1 MKNFPVKL
9 IVPALLLTLVLALL
23 LWLTLSGALPGR
35 QLSAADSNDD
45 ANHSRDNRT
54 SLSAVGQTTS
64 RSADQQVARGAYL
77 ARAGNCIGCHTAR
90 GGPPYAGGRAIDTPF
105 GKFFG
110 PNITADKE
118 TGIGNWRADDF
129 WQALHFGKAPDGSL
143 LYPVFPYPNYTLI
156 SRQDADALFAFLQTV
171 KPVHQPNQ
179 PHALHFPYNL
189 RGLLAGWRLLYFE
202 PKQFEQDLRQ
212 SDQWNRGAY
221 LVDGLGHCSACHTAR
236 NGFGANISR
245 QLGGGMMA
253 NGNWYAPA
261 LTSDRETGLRH
272 WSTPALT
279 ALLQTGTSAHGA
291 VFGPMAEV
299 VGESLQYL
307 HDDDI
312 AAIATYLKSLPEQ
325 TEKAHSGEAWQND
338 AARTQ
343 RVLLQ
348 GQQLYEKHCAECH
361 GSDGNGKPPAYPP
374 LNGNPALTMDNPVNP
389 LRLVLNG
396 GFAPSTAGNPRPYGM
411 PPFGQQLNDEQV
423 AALVSYIRHS
433 WSNRAS
439 LVSPQEVNLYRNV
452 PLD

>member
-1 MKNFPVKL
+1 M
-9 IVPALLLTLVLALL
+9 
-23 LWLTLSGALPGR
+23 
-35 QLSAADSNDD
+35 
-45 ANHSRDNRT
+45 
-54 SLSAVGQTTS
+54 
-64 RSADQQVARGAYL
+64 
-77 ARAGNCIGCHTAR
+77 
-90 GGPPYAGGRAIDTPF
+90 
-105 GKFFG
+105 
-110 PNITADKE
+110 
-118 TGIGNWRADDF
+118 
-129 WQALHFGKAPDGSL
+129 
-143 LYPVFPYPNYTLI
+143 
-156 SRQDADALFAFLQTV
+156 
-171 KPVHQPNQ
+171 
-179 PHALHFPYNL
+179 
-189 RGLLAGWRLLYFE
+189 
-202 PKQFEQDLRQ
+202 
-212 SDQWNRGAY
+212 
-221 LVDGLGHCSACHTAR
+221 
-236 NGFGANISR
+236 
-245 QLGGGMMA
+245 
-253 NGNWYAPA
+253 
-261 LTSDRETGLRH
+261 
-272 WSTPALT
+272 T